1 MIGNILIRDTLN
13 AKELNTLLTE
23 FPQYK
28 LLNLDLDKPLISLG
42 IEECSQIEVIY
53 SLSLQQEE
61 INFLPHLHWIH
72 SPSPYLDNI
81 CVNFAKKQENILI
94 TTTKSENLMQV
105 GEFAISAALAFAKR
119 LFSWEEESLH
129 PEHININE
137 IRERMWKIEDCLFLQ
152 IGLGLIG
159 TEIARRAK
167 DEGFRVLGVQEIPSF
182 HPHCEKVLPLEDL
195 NEVLHQ
201 ADIVCLA
208 IPREQSCTPWFA
220 KDKLEQMKEDS
231 VILGFG
237 SGSVFDLDDLAEV
250 GLTGKFR
257 GILLDAHFSPPISA
271 DYPLWRQKRVIVS
284 HESSIYPVT
293 VSDQGFNTFIYNLR
307 QYVHGNFS
315 DMKNLF

>member
-129 PEHININE
+129 P
-137 IRERMWKIEDCLFLQ
+137 
-152 IGLGLIG
+152 
-159 TEIARRAK
+159 
-167 DEGFRVLGVQEIPSF
+167 
-182 HPHCEKVLPLEDL
+182 
-195 NEVLHQ
+195 
-201 ADIVCLA
+201 
-208 IPREQSCTPWFA
+208 
-220 KDKLEQMKEDS
+220 
-231 VILGFG
+231 
-237 SGSVFDLDDLAEV
+237 
-250 GLTGKFR
+250 
-257 GILLDAHFSPPISA
+257 
-271 DYPLWRQKRVIVS
+271 
-284 HESSIYPVT
+284 
-293 VSDQGFNTFIYNLR
+293 
-307 QYVHGNFS
+307 
-315 DMKNLF
+315 